1 MKNRLSEAMIAG
13 ISPRKFYNVSE
24 LTIHLFSYAK
34 DKKMQL
40 WKLTGSKVKPFTLF
54 PVVNTTIVA
63 LPYKAYP
70 DAT

>member
-1 MKNRLSEAMIAG
+1 MEIRLFKAIIKG
-13 ISPRKFYNVSE
+13 ISPRKLFYLSK
-24 LTIHLFSYAK
+24 LTSYAK
-34 DKKMQL
+34 DEKKQL

-54 PVVNTTIVA
+54 PVVKTTIVA